1 MREYACVFS
10 KDVEE
15 GRLAELL
22 LSERFAETHLLTAY
36 DDFIARDA
44 AVAVFDLDSIIP
56 PADLSSR
63 VITFGRKATDA
74 NPYPFLLRPYPV
86 AAMRALIG
94 NGTNS
99 NTQKTGF
106 YLSKKDRTAEVDGEK
121 ISFSKQEYALL
132 LRLYEANGEK
142 VSREELLNALF
153 SDRTEENLNV
163 YIHYLRKKL
172 EKGGRR
178 LIFSYRGE
186 GYALI
191 FYGEKDFFAQTAS
204 K

>member
-10 KDVEE
+10 EDTEE

-22 LSERFAETHLLTAY
+22 LRERFAETHLLTVY
-36 DDFIARDA
+36 DDAAARNA

-63 VITFGRKATDA
+63 VITFGRKEKEN
-74 NPYPFLLRPYPV
+74 NPYPFFLRPYPV
-86 AAMRALIG
+86 AAMRSLIG
-94 NGTNS
+94 SGTAS
-99 NTQKTGF
+99 KKQASGF
-106 YLSKKDRTAEVDGEK
+106 YLSKKERMAEVDGEK
-121 ISFSKQEYALL
+121 IALSKQEYALL

-142 VSREELLNALF
+142 VSREELLHVLF
-153 SDRTEENLNV
+153 PDRAEENLNV

-191 FYGEKDFFAQTAS
+191 FYRE
-204 K
+204 

>member
-10 KDVEE
+10 EDAEE

-22 LSERFAETHLLTAY
+22 LRERFAETHLLTAY
-36 DDFIARDA
+36 DDFIARNA
-44 AVAVFDLDSIIP
+44 AVAIFDLDSIIP

-63 VITFGRKATDA
+63 VITFGRKKKEN
-74 NPYPFLLRPYPV
+74 NPYPFFLRPYPV
-86 AAMRALIG
+86 TAMRALIG
-94 NGTNS
+94 SRTAS
-99 NTQKTGF
+99 KKHTF
-106 YLSKKDRTAEVDGEK
+106 YLSKKERTAEIDGEK
-121 ISFSKQEYALL
+121 IALSKQEYALL

-142 VSREELLNALF
+142 VSREELLRLLF

-191 FYGEKDFFAQTAS
+191 FYRE
-204 K
+204 